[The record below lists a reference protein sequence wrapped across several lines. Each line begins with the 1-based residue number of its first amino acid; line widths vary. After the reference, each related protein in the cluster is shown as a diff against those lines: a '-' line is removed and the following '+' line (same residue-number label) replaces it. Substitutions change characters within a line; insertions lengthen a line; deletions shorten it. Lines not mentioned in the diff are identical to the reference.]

1 MKNPEKM
8 TEIVEIELKVKK
20 NCLWTQ
26 QKRVIEN
33 LITRIKERSPGEL
46 WAEVQIK
53 IEKLC
58 SKYKGNNQK
67 VGKNSLMHAIFD
79 YIDVFGELLPSA
91 PNIFGAWELHGYIH
105 EIKINN
111 EHIIHVLK
119 KDHVEILSVID

>member
-8 TEIVEIELKVKK
+8 TEIVEIELKVKN

-53 IEKLC
+53 IEKLS

-67 VGKNSLMHAIFD
+67 VSKNSLIHAIFD

-105 EIKINN
+105 EIQIIN
-111 EHIIHVLK
+111 EHTIHVLK